1 MQIFSMLSYTLR
13 YVDEG
18 IIVLLTVLKTLLFAT
33 KSRLLLTFAIVALLA
48 GGCAKPPKEPR
59 IIKVEMKK
67 YSVNPAEI
75 RVRQG
80 EAVEVH
86 LTAAD
91 VQHGFD
97 VPELGISEPVQPGQ
111 VARFAIKTDKKGIF
125 EVTCGI
131 ICGPRHDEMRGRIIV
146 E

>member
-1 MQIFSMLSYTLR
+1 MLSYTLT

-18 IIVLLTVLKTLLFAT
+18 IIVLRNLHRTLLFEA
-33 KSRLLLTFAIVALLA
+33 KLVGSLTLVFLMLVI
-48 GGCAKPPKEPR
+48 GCAERPKETR

-67 YSVNPAEI
+67 YAVVPAEI
-75 RVRQG
+75 RALQG
-80 EAVEVH
+80 EAVELE
-86 LTAAD
+86 LTTKD
-91 VQHGFD
+91 VQHGFN
-97 VPELGISEPVQPGQ
+97 VPDMGISEPVQPGQ
-111 VARFAIKTDKKGIF
+111 VARFPIKTDKKGSF